1 MKAFQTPAPRP
12 ADVDVPL
19 SRLEADMRALVARQ
33 RQDALASAYQHQ
45 PEPME
50 AEFAELAIHPTRQLA
65 TEADYP
71 AWTPPHLETAS

>member
-1 MKAFQTPAPRP
+1 MKRFQSPAPRP

-19 SRLEADMRALVARQ
+19 PVLEQQIADLALQA
-33 RQDALASAYQHQ
+33 AYRHQ

-50 AEFAELAIHPTRQLA
+50 VAFAALAFEHPDACTKP
-65 TEADYP
+65 ADYP